1 MNRIEGII
9 IPAAWDSD
17 GNITS
22 LAIATGDE
30 EEYLIE
36 DHQQV
41 DNLWNLLRQEVV
53 AVGSIKCSKERKI
66 IKVTKICAEETSSH
80 RRS

>member
-1 MNRIEGII
+1 MSRIEGII

-30 EEYLIE
+30 GEYLIE
-36 DHQQV
+36 DNQAVV
-41 DNLWNLLRQEVV
+41 DLWSLLRQQVV
-53 AVGSIKCSKERKI
+53 AVGFIKCTKERKI
-66 IKVTKICAEETSSH
+66 IKVTKIRAEETISH
-80 RRS
+80 WRS